1 MRASSFAFYILLITF
16 IGLALGPYTIGQASD
31 RLAEQGADGGEALR
45 QGAAL
50 RPDSLRRERGA
61 LVFASRHIGRDEA
74 SRVERARAAGE
85 TGL

>member
-16 IGLALGPYTIGQASD
+16 IGLALGPYTMGQISD
-31 RLAEQGADGGEALR
+31 RLVEQGADGGEALR
-45 QGAAL
+45 QGL
-50 RPDSLRRERGA
+50 RFGLIPFGA
-61 LVFASRHIGRDEA
+61 SVVLFVFASRQIGRDEA

>member
-16 IGLALGPYTIGQASD
+16 IGLALGPYTMGQISD

-45 QGAAL
+45 QGL
-50 RPDSLRRERGA
+50 RFGLIPFGA
-61 LVFASRHIGRDEA
+61 SVVLFVLASRQIGRDEA